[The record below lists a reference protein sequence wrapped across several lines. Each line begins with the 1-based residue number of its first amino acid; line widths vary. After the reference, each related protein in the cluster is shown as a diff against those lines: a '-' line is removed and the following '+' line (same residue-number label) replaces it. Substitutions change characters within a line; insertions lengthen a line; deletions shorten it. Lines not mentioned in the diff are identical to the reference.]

1 MMDFTKISKAHIEKA
16 LVRLRAGEVPQ
27 DFLPSTD
34 YDVVVGDERFPPK
47 QVIALAYHEATG
59 STPAPSEFKGGKRG
73 RAFNKLEEHGFVI
86 EPKPASTSAWLF
98 QGNPD
103 KFDVDGYLASRTEFC
118 WTVNQHRKLIKAG
131 DRVYIWRSG
140 KDAGIV
146 AVAQAIS
153 NVALLPDDA
162 REFWRGVSDEAS
174 GPTQRVKLKLLI
186 NLADS
191 PLPRAKLREELPG
204 FHFIKSPQGTNFA
217 VTPEENQVIESLL
230 GIESLR
236 IASELEVQPR
246 DVSSLPA
253 SDREALEVAR
263 SKSGAEGAR
272 KLYTHYKRER
282 DTSLGKAAKKA
293 FRAKNGKLCC
303 EACGFEPEPIFGFE
317 IIEAHHKVPL
327 SQSIEGRVTTAEDFI
342 LLCPSCH
349 RAIHKLPE
357 CDFLEL
363 RRLVGR
369 LARK

>member
-1 MMDFTKISKAHIEKA
+1 MDFTKISKLHIQGA
-16 LVRLRAGEVPQ
+16 LIRLRAGEVPP

-34 YDVVVGDERFPPK
+34 YDVVVGEERFPPK

-59 STPAPSEFKGGKRG
+59 ITPAPSEFKGGKKG
-73 RAFNKLEEHGFVI
+73 RAFNKLEEHGYVI
-86 EPKPASTSAWLF
+86 EPKLVSTSAWLF

-162 REFWRGVSDEAS
+162 REFWRGVSEESS
-174 GPTQRVKLKLLI
+174 GPTQRVRLKLLI
-186 NLADS
+186 ILVDA
-191 PLPRAKLREELPG
+191 PLPRARLREELPG
-204 FHFIKSPQGTNFA
+204 FNFIKSPQGTNFA
-217 VTPEENQVIESLL
+217 VTSEENQVIESLL
-230 GIESLR
+230 GIESLQ
-236 IASELEVQPR
+236 IASDLEVQPS
-246 DVSSLPA
+246 DVTSLTA
-253 SDREALEVAR
+253 SDREALEAAR
-263 SKSGAEGAR
+263 GKSGNEGAR

-282 DTSLGKAAKKA
+282 DSSLGKAAKKA

-317 IIEAHHKVPL
+317 IIEAHHRLPL
-327 SQSIEGRVTTAEDFI
+327 SQSPEGRLTTPEDFI

-349 RAIHKLPE
+349 RAIHKITD
-357 CDFLEL
+357 CNFAEL
-363 RRLVGR
+363 KRLMS
-369 LARK
+369 K

>member
-1 MMDFTKISKAHIEKA
+1 MDFTKITKAHIEQA
-16 LVRLRAGEVPQ
+16 LVRLRAGEVPA

-47 QVIALAYHEATG
+47 QVIAIAYHEATG
-59 STPAPSEFKGGKRG
+59 ITPAPLEFKGGKKG

-86 EPKPASTSAWLF
+86 EPKPASTSVWLF

-118 WTVNQHRKLIKAG
+118 WTVNQYRKLIKAG

-153 NVALLPDDA
+153 KVALLPDDA
-162 REFWRGVSDEAS
+162 REFWRGVSDESS
-174 GPTQRVKLKLLI
+174 GPAQRVKLKLLL
-186 NLADS
+186 NLVDA
-191 PLPRAKLREELPG
+191 PLPRARLREELPG
-204 FHFIKSPQGTNFA
+204 FSFIKSPQGTNFA
-217 VTPEENQVIESLL
+217 VTSAENQVIESLL
-230 GIESLR
+230 GIESLQ
-236 IASELEVQPR
+236 IASDLEVQPR
-246 DVSSLPA
+246 DVTSLTA

-317 IIEAHHKVPL
+317 IIEAHHRLPL
-327 SQSIEGRVTTAEDFI
+327 SQSPEGRLTTPEDFI

-349 RAIHKLPE
+349 RAIHKIAD
-357 CDFLEL
+357 CDFGRLRAL
-363 RRLVGR
+363 VGSRRL
-369 LARK
+369 